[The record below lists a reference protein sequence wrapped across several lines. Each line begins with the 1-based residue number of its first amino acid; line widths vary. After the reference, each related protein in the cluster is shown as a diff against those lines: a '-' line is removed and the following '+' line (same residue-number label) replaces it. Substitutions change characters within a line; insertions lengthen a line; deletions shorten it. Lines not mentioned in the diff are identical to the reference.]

1 MNTGFFDL
9 QGDSGGPLIFPIQN
23 KERTE
28 LTFHLGGITSYGRRG
43 CGNPEYPGV
52 YTRVA
57 QFIDWINQVTGL
69 HF

>member
-1 MNTGFFDL
+1 MNIGFFDL
-9 QGDSGGPLIFPIQN
+9 QGDSGGPLMFPFVN

-28 LTFHLGGITSYGRRG
+28 LTFHLGGITSYGYG
-43 CGNPEYPGV
+43 CGDPEYPGV